1 MPEELPYYVSGALAG
16 IVPTP
21 ERVSGATLGQREKA
35 VCKPLYELQ
44 YTRKYLT
51 PAACSLQNRYILSLW
66 RQARKSRAEGGGLAD
81 CLQWEARVSDDRVR
95 ASFDETMKR
104 SWEQSQI
111 YYIGNRSRDF
121 MPNAPGTVPFSLS
134 ELRLMA
140 KLRIDWRQYRDDAK
154 TPPEKTVQEMK
165 EFLNKE
171 LLKQQQSRK

>member
-66 RQARKSRAEGGGLAD
+66 RQARESRAEGGCLAD

-104 SWEQSQI
+104 FLGAEPDLLYWQQVPGFHAECPGYCSFFSQRI
-111 YYIGNRSRDF
+111 
-121 MPNAPGTVPFSLS
+121 APDGQAAH
-134 ELRLMA
+134 RLEA
-140 KLRIDWRQYRDDAK
+140 VSGRCED
-154 TPPEKTVQEMK
+154 P
-165 EFLNKE
+165 
-171 LLKQQQSRK
+171 S

>member
-1 MPEELPYYVSGALAG
+1 MG
-16 IVPTP
+16 
-21 ERVSGATLGQREKA
+21 
-35 VCKPLYELQ
+35 
-44 YTRKYLT
+44 
-51 PAACSLQNRYILSLW
+51 
-66 RQARKSRAEGGGLAD
+66 AEGGGLAD

-104 SWEQSQI
+104 SWDQSQI

>member
-1 MPEELPYYVSGALAG
+1 
-16 IVPTP
+16 
-21 ERVSGATLGQREKA
+21 
-35 VCKPLYELQ
+35 
-44 YTRKYLT
+44 
-51 PAACSLQNRYILSLW
+51 
-66 RQARKSRAEGGGLAD
+66 
-81 CLQWEARVSDDRVR
+81 
-95 ASFDETMKR
+95 
-104 SWEQSQI
+104 
-111 YYIGNRSRDF
+111 